1 MNFKDQ
7 YQKAFKNAAPSPA
20 LQQETLELL
29 QEARDHHIEPEQ
41 PVKRWKL
48 AYTLSLAS
56 SVAALFFCI
65 VMVGIFGKEG
75 TFFQDE
81 MADEEWF
88 SEDSKGESDGDMNE
102 VQDQFSPLPDSD
114 KESSSSDQDAAEDS
128 ADKEKEQ
135 NTTDSSIHDDWV
147 EDEAEPSPSDP
158 KAPVF
163 LDNNDVR
170 SYESFSAFIQALTD
184 KTALGYGKNYYL
196 ARELLIV
203 PSKLPDGARFR
214 VVDLYAQD
222 GGYSYSY
229 LLKENHE
236 EYLLQVTVSGSASKT
251 LSELS
256 ARKEALAEE
265 SILMKKSGN
274 TRTYLFGETEKVT
287 LTLEPVLLADPI
299 PAEGDLDRI
308 LSVFDLERCSLTNPL
323 LEMAY

>member
-7 YQKAFKNAAPSPA
+7 YQKAFKSAAPSPE

-75 TFFQDE
+75 KLFQDE

-147 EDEAEPSPSDP
+147 EDEAEPAPSDP

-163 LDNNDVR
+163 LDNDDVR
-170 SYESFSAFIQALTD
+170 SYKSFSAFIQALTD
-184 KTALGYGKNYYL
+184 KTAPGYGKNYYL

-214 VVDLYAQD
+214 VVDLYAKD
-222 GGYSYSY
+222 GRYSYSY
-229 LLKENHE
+229 LLKKDQQ
-236 EYLLQVTVSGSASKT
+236 EYLLQITVFGGTPQT
-251 LSELS
+251 LSDLFS
-256 ARKEALAEE
+256 CKEALAEE
-265 SILMKKSGN
+265 SVTMERKDHI
-274 TRTYLFGETEKVT
+274 RIYHFGEKEKVY
-287 LTLEPVLLADPI
+287 LELHPANQIDP
-299 PAEGDLDRI
+299 PPSEGETDEI
-308 LSVFDLERCSLTNPL
+308 LGVFDLERCSLTNPL